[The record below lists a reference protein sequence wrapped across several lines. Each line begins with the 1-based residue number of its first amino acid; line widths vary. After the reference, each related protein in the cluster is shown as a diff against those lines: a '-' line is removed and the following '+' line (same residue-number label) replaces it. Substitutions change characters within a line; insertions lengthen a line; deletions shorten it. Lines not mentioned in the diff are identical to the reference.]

1 MPFAFFFFFLLF
13 FLPLRLWGDAAAG
26 PVGVFS
32 EEVRGRLGERA
43 GGGDVRRK
51 EKLSRRR
58 TGRRGARC
66 PSFPRVTVIAG
77 RRDRVAISDGED
89 CGGGGGSSG
98 RARGRGVSRVPPA
111 NFLVCYASF
120 PSLLSLTYSSL
131 FNYFS
136 SEDVFLFF
144 YFYFFSLIK
153 AAFLSPKLYLG
164 GPAGTSAHGHFKPFS
179 LHVCI
184 IANFPQ
190 VDGSQVRLREG
201 SEKTFC
207 LLETS

>member
-1 MPFAFFFFFLLF
+1 MRGALSLF
-13 FLPLRLWGDAAAG
+13 PSRHCHRRAEETVWLFRMGRTGEAGAG
-26 PVGVFS
+26 PA
-32 EEVRGRLGERA
+32 GE
-43 GGGDVRRK
+43 
-51 EKLSRRR
+51 
-58 TGRRGARC
+58 
-66 PSFPRVTVIAG
+66 
-77 RRDRVAISDGED
+77 
-89 CGGGGGSSG
+89 

-111 NFLVCYASF
+111 NFLVCYTSF

-164 GPAGTSAHGHFKPFS
+164 GPAGTSAHGHFEPFS

-201 SEKTFC
+201 SEKNI
-207 LLETS
+207 LSS